1 MIVRNSYLYGRTA
14 GLFAAVGISLSVL
27 VHVTYTMLGVGLLLS
42 RTPALFTV
50 VKVVGACYL
59 VWIGYKTFSARA
71 EINATAE
78 APCTESRASR
88 RRSLRTGFLTNA
100 LNPKTMLFVV
110 STYTQV
116 VDGDTPLA
124 QQVGYG
130 LFMALAH
137 LIWFGLAAGLF
148 SPPPPSAAACSAA
161 RRPSTEPLA
170 PSSWLSASPSS
181 SPPPEPLGIGR
192 AAPAVARSG
201 RPQGGGIAGGGVPRV
216 EPCR

>member
-1 MIVRNSYLYGRTA
+1 VAETIAVAVITVLAVISPGADFAMIVRNSYLYGRTA
-14 GLFAAVGISLSVL
+14 GLFAAVGISLGVL

-71 EINATAE
+71 EVNTTAE
-78 APCTESRASR
+78 AVGTESRASR

-116 VDGDTPLA
+116 VDRDTPLA

-130 LFMALAH
+130 LFMSLAH

-148 SPPPPSAAACSAA
+148 S
-161 RRPSTEPLA
+161 
-170 PSSWLSASPSS
+170 
-181 SPPPEPLGIGR
+181 
-192 AAPAVARSG
+192 APALRSRMLRRQKALNRTIG
-201 RPQGGGIAGGGVPRV
+201 AILMAFGLSLVFASA
-216 EPCR
+216 

>member
-1 MIVRNSYLYGRTA
+1 MAEIIAVAVITVLAVISPGADFAMIVRNSYLYGRTA
-14 GLFAAVGISLSVL
+14 GLFAAVGISLGVL

-50 VKVVGACYL
+50 VKIVGACYL

-78 APCTESRASR
+78 AADTESRASR

-110 STYTQV
+110 STYTQI
-116 VDGDTPLA
+116 VDSDTPLA

-148 SPPPPSAAACSAA
+148 S
-161 RRPSTEPLA
+161 
-170 PSSWLSASPSS
+170 
-181 SPPPEPLGIGR
+181 
-192 AAPAVARSG
+192 APALRSRMLRRQKALNRTIG
-201 RPQGGGIAGGGVPRV
+201 AILMAFGLSLVFASA
-216 EPCR
+216 

>member
-1 MIVRNSYLYGRTA
+1 MAEIIAVAVITVLAVISPGADFAMIVRNSYLYGRTA
-14 GLFAAVGISLSVL
+14 GLFAAVGISLGVL

-50 VKVVGACYL
+50 VKIVGACYL

-71 EINATAE
+71 EINTTAE
-78 APCTESRASR
+78 AVGTESRASR

-116 VDGDTPLA
+116 VDRDTPLA

-130 LFMALAH
+130 LFMSLAH

-148 SPPPPSAAACSAA
+148 S
-161 RRPSTEPLA
+161 
-170 PSSWLSASPSS
+170 
-181 SPPPEPLGIGR
+181 
-192 AAPAVARSG
+192 APALRSRMLRRQKTLNRTIG
-201 RPQGGGIAGGGVPRV
+201 AILMAFGLSLVFASA
-216 EPCR
+216 